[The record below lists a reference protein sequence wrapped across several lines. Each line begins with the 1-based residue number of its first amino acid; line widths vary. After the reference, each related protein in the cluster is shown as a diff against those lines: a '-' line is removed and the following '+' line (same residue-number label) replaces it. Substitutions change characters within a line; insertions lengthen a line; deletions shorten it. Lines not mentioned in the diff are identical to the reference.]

1 MPYPLLTDRLSIEPL
16 AMRDLDSFVSYRQDA
31 EIARFQGWEPS
42 YSKAQ
47 AIDLIESQT
56 GVELPSKGQW
66 LQLAIHNRVSGE
78 HLGDLAIHRLEDTDP
93 TYEIGFTIAKKH
105 QGNGFAIEAAG
116 KLMNYLRL
124 GEATKFIATTDRRST
139 SSIKVLTG
147 LGFEIQPSKS
157 WTEEFKNELVTVDYF
172 ETT

>member
-16 AMRDLDSFVSYRQDA
+16 AMRDLDSFVSYRQEP

-93 TYEIGFTIAKKH
+93 AYEIGFTIATKH
-105 QGNGFAIEAAG
+105 QGNGFAKEATRE
-116 KLMNYLRL
+116 LMNYLRL
-124 GEATKFIATTDRRST
+124 QGATKFIAATDRRNT

-147 LGFEIQPSKS
+147 LGFEIKPSKS
-157 WTEEFKNELVTVDYF
+157 WSEEFKNELVTVDYF

>member
-47 AIDLIESQT
+47 AIDLIKSQT

-66 LQLAIHNRVSGE
+66 LQLAIHNRGSGE

-105 QGNGFAIEAAG
+105 QGNGFAKEAAG
-116 KLMNYLRL
+116 KLMSYLRL
-124 GEATKFIATTDRRST
+124 QGESKFIATTDRRNT

-157 WTEEFKNELVTVDYF
+157 WTEEFKNELVTVDYY
-172 ETT
+172 ERT